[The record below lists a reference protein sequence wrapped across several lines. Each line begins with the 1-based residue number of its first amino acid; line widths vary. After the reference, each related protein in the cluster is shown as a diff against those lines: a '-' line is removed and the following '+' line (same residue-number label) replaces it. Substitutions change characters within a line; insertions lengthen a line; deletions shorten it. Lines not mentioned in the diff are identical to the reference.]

1 MSIKGNIS
9 IYDDGIALQ
18 CKIVICGNYNMW
30 EILIP
35 KMFVVI
41 KVTNYTNAH
50 KYSMKH

>member
-9 IYDDGIALQ
+9 IYDDGIELK
-18 CKIVICGNYNMW
+18 CKIVACGNYNMW
-30 EILIP
+30 EILML

-41 KVTNYTNAH
+41 KVKNYTNAH